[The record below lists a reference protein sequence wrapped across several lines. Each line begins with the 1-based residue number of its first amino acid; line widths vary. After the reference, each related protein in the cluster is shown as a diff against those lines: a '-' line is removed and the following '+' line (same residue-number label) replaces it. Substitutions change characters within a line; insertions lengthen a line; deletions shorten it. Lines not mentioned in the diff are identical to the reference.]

1 MKLFKTILVS
11 LLLSM
16 TAFIPLASAAS
27 ETILPELD
35 PNNTDW
41 PCDPEDTVKFQEFKD
56 QTEAGAEAFAL
67 KIENSGLD
75 GTKDFFACAVK
86 TGYIKMWMLPFFIAW
101 ILEFI
106 INLAGLISILMIMIG
121 AYYYIAGG
129 LTDDKEKGKT
139 IIKYAIGGLVL
150 TMLSWVIV
158 QVLLLAVT
166 G

>member
-1 MKLFKTILVS
+1 
-11 LLLSM
+11 M
-16 TAFIPLASAAS
+16 TAFIPLAGAAS
-27 ETILPELD
+27 ETILPEYEY
-35 PNNTDW
+35 NEW
-41 PCDPEDTVKFQEFKD
+41 FCDPSDEANRGLWLETQEVFKEADTYRDVI
-56 QTEAGAEAFAL
+56 A
-67 KIENSGLD
+67 NYGLD
-75 GTKDFFACAVK
+75 TGQELLACAVK

-101 ILEFI
+101 ILGFI
-106 INLAGLISILMIMIG
+106 IDLAGLISILMIMIG

-166 G
+166 S